1 MDPPRIPLNTMKN
14 TSVNVNGTN
23 TTKPVKPF
31 FTTTTTSDL
40 KPSPSQT
47 TLLPSQPPQSTST
60 NNKLKKLLKEEDMPA
75 FCNAVQDSNLSK
87 LGLIE
92 VLKKQFPGRSGAV
105 IKATL
110 EAVARREG
118 VKEVDKRWRIVQ

>member
-31 FTTTTTSDL
+31 FTTTSDL
-40 KPSPSQT
+40 KSSPSQT
-47 TLLPSQPPQSTST
+47 TLIPPASHPPPATT
-60 NNKLKKLLKEEDMPA
+60 TKPKKLLKEEDMPA
-75 FCNAVQDSNLSK
+75 FRAAVQDSNLSK
-87 LGLIE
+87 VGLIE
-92 VLKKQFPGRSGAV
+92 VLKKQFPGRSAAV
-105 IKATL
+105 IRATL